1 MPTVDQEWTETEF
14 VNESDEDI
22 LFSKNETEIA
32 EEPVLRLFERIRDV
46 LYDADERDVL
56 RYVTVLD
63 VSKWLYNE
71 AHLNYLNSLEQ
82 KPVW

>member
-1 MPTVDQEWTETEF
+1 MPTVDQEWTESEF
-14 VNESDEDI
+14 VNETEDDI
-22 LFSKNETEIA
+22 LFSKNETEIE

-71 AHLNYLNSLEQ
+71 AHLNYLNTLEQ

>member
-1 MPTVDQEWTETEF
+1 MPTVDQDWTESEF
-14 VNESDEDI
+14 VNEFEEDI
-22 LFSKNETEIA
+22 LFSKNITEIE

-46 LYDADERDVL
+46 LYDSDERDVL

-71 AHLNYLNSLEQ
+71 EHLTYLNTLEQ

>member
-1 MPTVDQEWTETEF
+1 MPTVDQEWIESEF
-14 VNESDEDI
+14 VNESEDDI
-22 LFSKNETEIA
+22 LFSKNETEIE

-46 LYDADERDVL
+46 LYDSDERDVL

-71 AHLNYLNSLEQ
+71 AHLNYLKTLEQ

>member
-14 VNESDEDI
+14 VNDSDEDI
-22 LFSKNETEIA
+22 LVSKNETEIA

-71 AHLNYLNSLEQ
+71 AHLNYLNALEQ

>member
-1 MPTVDQEWTETEF
+1 MPTVDQDWTESEF
-14 VNESDEDI
+14 VNESEEDI
-22 LFSKNETEIA
+22 LFSKNITEIE

-46 LYDADERDVL
+46 LYDSDERDVL

-71 AHLNYLNSLEQ
+71 EHLKYINTLEQ